1 MKSSMLSKLIGIS
14 GMRGVGAVFTF
25 LVSFLV
31 GRLLDID
38 DAGRV
43 LWAIAATSLLAVFAR
58 AGLDK
63 AFMKLGA
70 VESRRMDARSAAGM
84 VISAYGIRII
94 LGAAALALLLV
105 AYGAWIDSTMHWRAN
120 LLCLATLS
128 IAIVGIAL
136 ANTAGTAAIGSG
148 AAVHGT
154 ATISVLPS
162 AVALAVLGILLF
174 PLGYAPSALVFSI
187 AYTGGWLLAAAFA
200 ILTLR
205 TQASGLNGTKA
216 RIAKCETR
224 PFAVIGMSNTL
235 EQWLPTFIAGIF
247 LSASD
252 AAGFALSARLVA
264 IIQLLMVSA
273 TSVYART
280 YATTSISD
288 LRAVAA
294 GASRRISLIGLP
306 AIILLFICAPQ
317 ALSIFGPEY
326 SQSSTLLRILLL
338 GQAANMAMGTFSV
351 ALIMHNQVSRVAEIF
366 ASSSVIQLVVAL
378 TAACIGSATLLA
390 ASSVAA
396 VLIHT
401 TACAFTVARIT
412 RSTGLNQTGTSGSER
427 NIEK

>member
-1 MKSSMLSKLIGIS
+1 MLSRLLGIS

-25 LVSFLV
+25 LVSLLV

-70 VESRRMDARSAAGM
+70 VESRSTDARSAAGL
-84 VISAYGIRII
+84 VIAAYGLRIVV
-94 LGAAALALLLV
+94 GAVALAILLV
-105 AYGAWIDSTMHWRAN
+105 AYGAWLDSTMHWDAN
-120 LLCLATLS
+120 LLCLAILS
-128 IAIVGIAL
+128 IAIAGIAL
-136 ANTAGTAAIGSG
+136 ANAAGTAAIGSG

-162 AVALAVLGILLF
+162 AIALAALAILLF
-174 PLGYAPSALVFSI
+174 PLAYAPSALIFSI

-205 TQASGLNGTKA
+205 PPASGPKSA
-216 RIAKCETR
+216 KVRIAEGETR

-247 LSASD
+247 LSSAD

-280 YATTSISD
+280 YATTSIKD
-288 LRAVAA
+288 LRGVAA
-294 GASRRISLIGLP
+294 SASRSISLIGLP
-306 AIILLFICAPQ
+306 AIILLFIFAPQ

-338 GQAANMAMGTFSV
+338 GQAANMVMGTFSV
-351 ALIMHNQVSRVAEIF
+351 ALIMHNQVSRVAGIF
-366 ASSSVIQLVVAL
+366 AASSAIQLAVAL
-378 TAACIGSATLLA
+378 TAAYIGSATLLA

-427 NIEK
+427 GTEK